1 MGKNENGKSFSDKFT
16 EVVSKIAGNKLL
28 LTLRDSFVLV
38 ASLTLLAGFAVMIS
52 SVFLDPNGI
61 IFGQDGLH
69 LGKLIFGSSKAFLNS
84 GFAAG
89 LMKAQELCT
98 TFTKGSMSIN
108 AVLVVVI
115 FANTLSKRYFRK
127 NKEHMNSVLYAL
139 AAFFICLPW
148 NVTTEVNGS
157 AVQIDNIVNSNFL
170 GQQGIFA
177 GLIISG
183 VAVVL
188 YNKLS
193 EKDITIKMPSS
204 VPPAVARS
212 FESLVPGFLTL
223 MVFIVAT
230 AISTTFAHAT
240 LPELFLQVLQKPA
253 MAVSKTAGFALFSQI
268 SWPVLQWFGIHPSS
282 IWSPIFGMTW
292 DIASNENVLGAAHH
306 LYSTLFF
313 NFSTIAAGTISLA
326 PVLAILIFSKVKSNK
341 KIVKIAMAPAIFNIS
356 EPITFGLPIIMNPI
370 YLVPFVLSMPLSFYI
385 AVFATKIGFI
395 GIVCNNVPWTVPPLL
410 SGLLYTGQF
419 QGAIVQL
426 VILIVSTAIYIP
438 FVRIADKMALKNQEE
453 NQIGE

>member
-1 MGKNENGKSFSDKFT
+1 MGKITNKKSFSDRFT

-61 IFGQDGLH
+61 IFGSDGLH
-69 LGKLIFGSSKAFLNS
+69 LGKLFFGSNKAFLNS

-89 LMKAQELCT
+89 LLKAQELFT
-98 TFTKGSMSIN
+98 AFTKGSMSIN
-108 AVLVVVI
+108 AVLIVVI

-148 NVTTEVNGS
+148 NFTTEVNGS
-157 AVQIDNIVNSNFL
+157 SIQIDNVVNSNFL

-183 VAVVL
+183 IAVVL

-193 EKDITIKMPSS
+193 EKDITIKMPAS

-223 MVFIVAT
+223 IVFIIAT
-230 AISTTFAHAT
+230 AISTTVAHAT
-240 LPELFLQVLQKPA
+240 LPELFLQLLQKPA
-253 MAVSKTAGFALFSQI
+253 MAISKTAAFALFSQVT
-268 SWPVLQWFGIHPSS
+268 WPLFQWFGIHPSA

-292 DIASNENVLGAAHH
+292 DIAGNENVLGTAHH
-306 LYSTLFF
+306 LYSTLFM
-313 NFSTIAAGTISLA
+313 NYSTIAAGTFALA

-341 KIVKIAMAPAIFNIS
+341 KITKIALAPAIFNIS
-356 EPITFGLPIIMNPI
+356 EPITFGLPIILNPVYMI
-370 YLVPFVLSMPLSFYI
+370 PFVIVQPLCFYI
-385 AVFATKIGFI
+385 AVFFTKIGFI
-395 GIVCNNVPWTVPPLL
+395 GVICNNVPWTVPPIL
-410 SGLLYTGQF
+410 SGLLFSGSIK
-419 QGAIVQL
+419 GAIVQL
-426 VILIVSTAIYIP
+426 INLVVAIVVYIP
-438 FVRIADKMALKNQEE
+438 FVRIADKMALKKQEDE
-453 NQIGE
+453 KQEV